1 MSKTIVITTV
11 PSRQTVP
18 RTVTV
23 NTQNINMDDY
33 EDGTGPRKRRRLTNL
48 TPEEKMLRR
57 KLKNR
62 VAAQTARDRK
72 KALMSD
78 LEIKVAE
85 LMEENKKLLR
95 ENVNL
100 KSKSDTLSVENIELK
115 ERLGLVDGSL
125 VKTETESL
133 GSAAP
138 LVPLPQGQTQAL
150 FCSMMPYTATVLMMS
165 FLMCLIKTA
174 PTQEAL
180 SGKLK
185 SQNHILNIKKEPQ
198 EQNRMLQ
205 WWGPQQKSW
214 NPSMNL

>member
-1 MSKTIVITTV
+1 M
-11 PSRQTVP
+11 
-18 RTVTV
+18 
-23 NTQNINMDDY
+23 
-33 EDGTGPRKRRRLTNL
+33 EDGSCPRKRRRLTNL

-72 KALMSD
+72 KALMGD

-95 ENVNL
+95 ENNNL
-100 KSKSDTLSVENIELK
+100 KQKSDNLSVENFELK

-165 FLMCLIKTA
+165 FLMCLLKTA
-174 PTQEAL
+174 PTQEVL
-180 SGKLK
+180 SENWLK
-185 SQNHILNIKKEPQ
+185 SQNRKLNIKKEPQ
-198 EQNRMLQ
+198 EENRMFQ